1 MRSLFC
7 AACAAALMLCS
18 QTAMQACRTSAQVF
32 VSGVMPSLFPMMVVS
47 RMLPAAGGR
56 GAVGTTALFS
66 LLSGSP
72 ASAQRA
78 AALMLDKGRLE
89 KLLCLC
95 GVMNPL
101 FFTGTLSAWTQ
112 NSAACRRMLFIHW
125 LGAGLTALVW
135 PARKDGKPSV
145 ETRQPETASFADAV
159 GGSASAMLAVCGA
172 MMVFS
177 VAAGIIGQLIPMP
190 PKALAVLW
198 AMLEIGGGAKAVIGA
213 FPHPPFALL
222 CALCS
227 FGGLSIWLQNL
238 LFLGKK
244 IRPAKLLCMR
254 ALHGAVCYGL
264 CSLISFP

>member
-1 MRSLFC
+1 MRSLFW
-7 AACAAALMLCS
+7 AACAAALMLYS

-47 RMLPAAGGR
+47 RMLPAAKGR
-56 GAVGTTALFS
+56 GAFGMTALFS

-78 AALMLDKGRLE
+78 SALTLENGRME

-112 NSAACRRMLFIHW
+112 NSAACRRMLLVHW

-135 PARKDGKPSV
+135 PAKKDRKPSV
-145 ETRQPETASFADAV
+145 EVMQPKVASFADAV

-198 AMLEIGGGAKAVIGA
+198 AVLEIGGGAKAVMEA

-238 LFLGKK
+238 LFVGTK